1 VTAAA
6 LATRAA
12 ATPAAQLPTVA
23 TAYTTSSSS
32 VGPPSLQV
40 TFLFL
45 FPSLFFFFFM
55 LFTAWTVGVNYN
67 SRPTVHMN
75 SGREL

>member
-1 VTAAA
+1 
-6 LATRAA
+6 
-12 ATPAAQLPTVA
+12 
-23 TAYTTSSSS
+23 
-32 VGPPSLQV
+32 
-40 TFLFL
+40 
-45 FPSLFFFFFM
+45 M